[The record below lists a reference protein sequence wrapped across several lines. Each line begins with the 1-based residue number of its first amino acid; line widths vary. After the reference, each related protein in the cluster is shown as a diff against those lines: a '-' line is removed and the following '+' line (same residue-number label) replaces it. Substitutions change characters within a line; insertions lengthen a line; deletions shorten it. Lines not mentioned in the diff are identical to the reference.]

1 MTPCHSS
8 GKTHKAQRNPCPV
21 SLMPPR
27 QECCPSPRRRYRP
40 RTVSS
45 LLATA
50 STCAPSAKGMTNL
63 SDILVAH
70 SADLLDIGRT
80 LRHVLEGVAKQDEL
94 VLLRLGDL
102 DVDTGLE
109 GDVAHNLLA
118 DEVTASPESASSW
131 PRIPQQPQ
139 APISV
144 PHSQPLHSTLRL
156 RPGKTYR
163 ISTFQRPVSAFLSTL
178 TLMGKWA

>member
-1 MTPCHSS
+1 
-8 GKTHKAQRNPCPV
+8 
-21 SLMPPR
+21 MPPR

-50 STCAPSAKGMTNL
+50 SSTCAPSGKGMTNL

-109 GDVAHNLLA
+109 GDVADNLLS
-118 DEVTASPESASSW
+118 DEVTASPESASSL
-131 PRIPQQPQ
+131 PRISQQSQ
-139 APISV
+139 SPISV
-144 PHSQPLHSTLRL
+144 PNSQPLHPALSFH
-156 RPGKTYR
+156 PGKTYR